1 MVADD
6 YNELRTLA
14 MNTAKKVALSFLE
27 EYRKGPYGN
36 ELSPD
41 RINFFYYNTD
51 FEAGLNYALF
61 TEFKRLD
68 LWRNIEDDDWDNAV
82 KLAMETA
89 YNEFVCSQNKDSSN
103 A

>member
-1 MVADD
+1 MADD
-6 YNELRTLA
+6 EYNDLKEEA
-14 MNTAKKVALSFLE
+14 MNTARKVAFSFLE
-27 EYRKGPYGN
+27 EYRKGPYAG
-36 ELSPD
+36 ELSTD
-41 RINFFYYNTD
+41 RIKFFYYNTD

-68 LWRNIEDDDWDNAV
+68 LWQNIEDDDWDNAV

-89 YNEFVCSQNKDSSN
+89 YSEFVCSQNKDSSH